1 MRMMFVV
8 MTERHRQIHHRC
20 LAVRFRHDAD
30 VVPFYRHHEAFCYAI
45 AFRASHCCRT
55 RLQSQQ
61 PGERRHCWQ
70 LPSEAFFHRTQH
82 DILHRFFV
90 IASGA
95 RCPVNDL
102 LSQQSCAKV
111 TRSFSPLSQR
121 NSKPSEHQRRLLS
134 ATATR
139 PYGPAYG
146 KDQRV
151 YVQEADYAFS

>member
-102 LSQQSCAKV
+102 PVAAVLREGHPQLFAIITAELKAICTSAGY
-111 TRSFSPLSQR
+111 FPL
-121 NSKPSEHQRRLLS
+121 LLR
-134 ATATR
+134 A